1 MVQLPAVTVSPTNNT
16 HFIKW
21 KLTASRQPF
30 TLICPYHQFLVYQTK
45 EYCNITCP
53 QKVSTIQIPI
63 CDFLLF
69 LVYTKTCIQKIYAIP
84 ASCFIGNVA
93 EPHPVTS
100 E

>member
-1 MVQLPAVTVSPTNNT
+1 MVQLPAVTASPTNNT
-16 HFIKW
+16 HVIKMEVDGPPP
-21 KLTASRQPF
+21 TF
-30 TLICPYHQFLVYQTK
+30 YTYCPYHLYLVYQTK

-53 QKVSTIQIPI
+53 QRVSTIQIPI
-63 CDFLLF
+63 CDFLLL

-93 EPHPVTS
+93 GTHPETT